1 MIATALQFGMQP
13 GMQLGMQLDATG
25 CNQQLQS
32 QLQPVATFSD
42 LSKQGLASPR
52 KVHRWVQ
59 HVQKPPCTNFR
70 GLHGL
75 LEAQKTAVSQV
86 ATWLQPSCNL
96 QRLQPRLK
104 QALQPICTALCNKL
118 ATSLQYDCNFC
129 CNFRQLLTY
138 CIGVFRPKCNPMGYM

>member
-1 MIATALQFGMQP
+1 MQQ

-32 QLQPVATFSD
+32 HLQPVATFSD

-59 HVQKPPCTNFR
+59 RVQKPPCTNFR

-75 LEAQKTAVSQV
+75 PEAKNPAVSQV
-86 ATWLQPSCNL
+86 ANWLQLAAIATKTATGTATDSQL
-96 QRLQPRLK
+96 
-104 QALQPICTALCNKL
+104 ALQQASNFI
-118 ATSLQYDCNFC
+118 AT
-129 CNFRQLLTY
+129 
-138 CIGVFRPKCNPMGYM
+138 